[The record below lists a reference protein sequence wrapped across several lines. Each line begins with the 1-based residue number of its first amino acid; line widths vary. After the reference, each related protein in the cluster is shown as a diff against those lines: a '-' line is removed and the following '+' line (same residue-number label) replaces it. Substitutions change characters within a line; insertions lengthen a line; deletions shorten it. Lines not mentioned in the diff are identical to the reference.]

1 MLLPKELELLTP
13 LQYQHPLLPIGAD
26 HKDTKFLQKK
36 APVNKYG
43 GLLSE
48 WDKIDGYTVKE
59 LWSHPRAIAIGIRCD
74 NLFCLDLDFFSRYLI
89 QEATVRSG
97 LRHITFPSSFSKA
110 SIDLLKFS
118 PDL

>member
-26 HKDTKFLQKK
+26 HKDTRVLMKK

-48 WDKIDGYTVKE
+48 WDKIEGYTVKE
-59 LWSHPRAIAIGIRCD
+59 LWSHPRAIAVGVRCD
-74 NLFCLDLDFFSRYLI
+74 KLFCLDFDGSSAVEKAIKPLDPIVS
-89 QEATVRSG
+89 
-97 LRHITFPSSFSKA
+97 
-110 SIDLLKFS
+110 
-118 PDL
+118 